1 MENTMQK
8 IRTLKDDPQ
17 YIGAFLNM
25 ARLNIFNISN
35 HLSKELKISKH
46 TDEWHLKEE
55 ALISSSFLTN
65 KELKKVNWNL
75 VHSVLSRFMPIV
87 KVFDFES
94 LPKAEQKAE
103 TESGHKNYGKQF
115 DKMSDA
121 LKVIFKELNEFR
133 NDYTHFYYTENGVER
148 KLIISNTLAEFLN
161 INFKRAIAY
170 TKERFKDVYTDA
182 DFDLADKIKL
192 FTPEHMITQEGIVF
206 LTAMFLEREHAFQFI
221 GKIKGLKGTQYKSF
235 LATREALMAYCVRLP
250 HVKFVSDDAK
260 QALSL
265 DIINELNRCPATL
278 FDVITE
284 SEKEDFR
291 PKLDEAKI
299 KSIIENSTN
308 EDVLDYD
315 EYIQAITKRI
325 RHTNRFPFYAMK
337 FIDETEMFDKIRFQ
351 IDLGKIV
358 IDEYQKQ
365 LLGADETRIVI
376 DNAKAFGRLQHLIDE
391 ETVLNKINQ
400 HEIKTY
406 FEQFAPHYNADN
418 NKIGIRF
425 NEGCSVF
432 IRNEN
437 GKKVSNKLMHVLP
450 DAFLS
455 LHELPKIILLDYL
468 KKGAPE
474 EVINDFIKINNSK
487 LFNRQFIE
495 EIKEK
500 LSYLDVFYKKSQG
513 RKQKKAYLDKWKND
527 LLNRKQKLNEI
538 LKEHNLNDKQIP
550 GRILDYW
557 LNIKDVDESHAVS
570 DRIKLM
576 KRDCMDRLKAIKKW
590 KEQGK
595 GKVPKVGEMASFIAK
610 DIVDMIIDKDKKTKL
625 TSFYYDKIQECLAL
639 YNVSEKRQLFLDICS
654 NKELDLF
661 NTSKG
666 HPFLKNINPELI
678 KYPSDFYEKY
688 LKEKACKMVAVTNHK
703 TGRTS
708 EKDQSWLAANFY
720 KIEWND
726 KISKNMTVVKLP
738 ADKSKI
744 PFTLCQLEKPISTF
758 DEWFIYITKGK
769 SNTDKKKPI
778 DLPTDIFDIELKIV
792 LEQKLNEANISYHK
806 DSNYNQLFKLWWT
819 ECRKD
824 AIQEYYKAERE
835 YVIYDEVVRFTI
847 DSKDN
852 FADYYHDALNKAFN
866 RLSKER
872 YEKRKYDRRLPDI
885 DRKQVEKVFKST
897 IGNTEKE
904 IRLLQEEDRIMV
916 LMLEKLLKSDVDLQ
930 LKLSN
935 INELLNESIT
945 IKQLLPGKLSFDSKG
960 VIIKGE
966 KPEIC
971 KTITDTRKRKD
982 FSVLRK
988 FYFDRRLPELFEY
1001 FNNEAIP
1008 LESLKTELQAYNKS
1022 KEQVF
1027 DAVFGLEEAIINKDR
1042 AGIEILFKTK
1052 NENGVGKTGN
1062 IQHQPYLQWLLNK
1075 NLINDTEKSFLN
1087 MVRNTFSHNQFPQKQ
1102 CMELYISQWNN
1113 AGFATQIIEVYNE
1126 KIAKIIE
1133 AINRN

>member
-1 MENTMQK
+1 MENTEQS

-17 YIGAFLNM
+17 YLGAFLNM
-25 ARLNIFNISN
+25 ARLNIFSISN

-46 TDEWHLKEE
+46 TDDWHLKEE
-55 ALISSSFLTN
+55 ALISSSFLAN
-65 KELKKVNWNL
+65 KELKKVNWNIVYAL
-75 VHSVLSRFMPIV
+75 LSRFMPIV

-103 TESGHKNYGKQF
+103 TYLGHKNYGKQF
-115 DKMSDA
+115 DEMSDT
-121 LKVIFKELNEFR
+121 LKIIFKELNEFR
-133 NDYTHFYYTENGVER
+133 NDYTHFYSTEKGVER

-161 INFKRAIAY
+161 INLKRAIAY
-170 TKERFKDVYTDA
+170 TKERFKDVYKDA
-182 DFDLADKIKL
+182 DFELAEKIIL
-192 FTPEHMITQEGIVF
+192 FTPDYSITQEGIVF

-235 LATREALMAYCVRLP
+235 LATREALMAFCVRLP

-284 SEKEDFR
+284 SEKVEFR
-291 PKLDEAKI
+291 PDLDEAKI

-315 EYIQAITKRI
+315 EYIQAITKKI
-325 RHTNRFPFYAMK
+325 RYTNRFPFYAMK

-358 IDEYQKQ
+358 IDEYPKK
-365 LLGADETRIVI
+365 LLGADETRMVI
-376 DNAKAFGRLQHLIDE
+376 DNAKAFGRLQQLNDE
-391 ETVLNKINQ
+391 ETVLSKINRTGD
-400 HEIKTY
+400 ELS

-425 NEGCSVF
+425 NDGTSVF

-455 LHELPKIILLDYL
+455 LHVLPKIILLNYL
-468 KKGAPE
+468 KKGASE
-474 EVINDFIKINNSK
+474 EAINDFIKLNNSK

-495 EIKEK
+495 DIKAQ

-513 RKQKKAYLDKWKND
+513 RKQKTAYLDKWKND
-527 LLNRKQKLNEI
+527 LLKRKQKLNEI
-538 LKEHNLNDKQIP
+538 LEEHNLNDKQIP

-557 LNIKDVDESHAVS
+557 LNIKDVDESQSVS

-576 KRDCMDRLKAIKKW
+576 KRDCMDRLKAIKK
-590 KEQGK
+590 GK
-595 GKVPKVGEMASFIAK
+595 APKVGEMASFVAK
-610 DIVDMIIDKDKKTKL
+610 DIVDMIIDKDLKGKI

-639 YNVSEKRQLFLDICS
+639 YNVSEKRQLFLDMCS
-654 NKELDLF
+654 YKELNLL

-688 LKEKACKMVAVTNHK
+688 LREKACKMVAVTNHK

-708 EKDQSWLAANFY
+708 ERDQSWLAANFY
-720 KIEWND
+720 IIEWSD

-744 PFTLCQLEKPISTF
+744 PFSLCQLEKPTSTF
-758 DEWFIYITKGK
+758 DDWYNNIVKGK
-769 SNTDKKKPI
+769 TASDKKKPI
-778 DLPTDIFDIELKIV
+778 DLPTDIFDIELKNV
-792 LEQKLNEANISYHK
+792 LEQKLNEANISYLK
-806 DSNYNQLFKLWWT
+806 DSNHNQLFKLWWT
-819 ECRKD
+819 TCRKD
-824 AIQEYYKAERE
+824 GVQNFYKAERE
-835 YVIYDEVVRFTI
+835 YVIYDEAVRFTI

-852 FADYYHDALNKAFN
+852 FADYYFYALNNTYNK
-866 RLSKER
+866 L
-872 YEKRKYDRRLPDI
+872 KRKRFEDKKSNRRLPDI
-885 DRKQVEKVFKST
+885 DKKQVEKVFKST
-897 IGNTEKE
+897 IANTEKE
-904 IRLLQEEDRIMV
+904 IRLLQEEDRIML
-916 LMLEKLLKSDVDLQ
+916 LMLEKLLKNDDDLH

-945 IKQLLPGKLSFDSKG
+945 IKQVIQGKLSFDSNG
-960 VIIKGE
+960 EIIKGE
-966 KPEIC
+966 KNEIS

-988 FYFDRRLPELFEY
+988 FFFDRRLPELFEY
-1001 FNNEAIP
+1001 INDDAIP
-1008 LESLKTELQAYNKS
+1008 LESLKTELHTYNKS

-1027 DAVFGLEEAIINKDR
+1027 DAVFGLEEAIISKDR
-1042 AGIEILFKTK
+1042 TGIENLFKTN
-1052 NENGVGKTGN
+1052 NEKGIEKTGN
-1062 IQHQPYLQWLLNK
+1062 IQHQAYLQWLLNK

-1102 CMELYISQWNN
+1102 CMELFIPSWNQSK
-1113 AGFATQIIEVYNE
+1113 FAHQIIEVYNK
-1126 KIAKIIE
+1126 KIADIIE
-1133 AINRN
+1133 AINRD